1 MKSLR
6 IAAAGLMVSAMLGGA
21 GYAHAAGSS
30 SVDWAN
36 AQKVEIDLDSY
47 SFTPKSLH
55 LKKDTPYR
63 LHFVNKASKVHNYD
77 APEFFA
83 ALVISPS
90 DQAKVAEGKVELDGG
105 ASSDIK
111 AVPSVAG
118 TYSVRCSH
126 FMHSTF
132 GMTGEAVIE

>member
-1 MKSLR
+1 
-6 IAAAGLMVSAMLGGA
+6 MVSTMLAGM
-21 GYAHAAGSS
+21 GYAQAAGSS
-30 SVDWAN
+30 GVDWAN
-36 AQKVEIDLDSY
+36 AQAVEIDLDSY

-63 LHFVNKASKVHNYD
+63 LHFVNKASKGHNYD

-83 ALVISPS
+83 ALVVSPS
-90 DQAKVAEGKVELDGG
+90 DQAKVADGKVELGGG
-105 ASSDIK
+105 ASADVK
-111 AVPSVAG
+111 VVPSVAG

>member
-1 MKSLR
+1 ML
-6 IAAAGLMVSAMLGGA
+6 SAMLGSA

-36 AQKVEIDLDSY
+36 AQIVEIDLDSY

-63 LHFVNKASKVHNYD
+63 LHFVNKASKGHNYD

-90 DQAKVAEGKVELDGG
+90 DQAKVADGKVELDSG
-105 ASSDIK
+105 ASADIK

-118 TYSVRCSH
+118 TYSVRCAH

-132 GMTGEAVIE
+132 GMAGEAVIE